1 MNKLLI
7 SIVGPTAIGKTKL
20 AISLA
25 KHFKTE
31 IISADS
37 RQFFKEMRI
46 GTAVPYPQELNQVRH
61 HFIQHKSVI
70 EPYSVGDFER
80 EAIERLDQLF
90 KTKDVVIMVGG
101 SGLYVKAVTDGL
113 NAFPKINPSIR
124 EQLNAD
130 LEQYGLQ
137 FLQDKLKEEDPEY
150 YDIVDIHNPQRVIRA
165 LEVCI
170 ESGTPYSSFIDKP
183 TSKRDFE
190 VLTIGL
196 KADRALIYDRI
207 NTRVDCMLKEGLL
220 DEVKSV
226 LPYRSY
232 NALQTVGYKE
242 LFQHLDGD
250 WTLAFAVSEIKKNT
264 RRFAK
269 RQLTWFLK
277 SEEAIWFNY
286 NDVPHEIIQEIEE
299 KIKYIRNDHS

>member
-1 MNKLLI
+1 
-7 SIVGPTAIGKTKL
+7 
-20 AISLA
+20 
-25 KHFKTE
+25 
-31 IISADS
+31 
-37 RQFFKEMRI
+37 MRI
-46 GTAVPYPQELNQVRH
+46 GTAVPNPQELNQVRH

-113 NAFPKINPSIR
+113 NAFPKISPSIR

-130 LEQYGLQ
+130 LEQNGLQ

-190 VLTIGL
+190 VLTVGL

-242 LFQHLDGD
+242 LFQYLDGD

-277 SEEAIWFNY
+277 NEEAIWFNH
-286 NDVPHEIIQEIEE
+286 NDDPHEIIQEIEE
-299 KIKYIRNDHS
+299 KIKYIRSDHS